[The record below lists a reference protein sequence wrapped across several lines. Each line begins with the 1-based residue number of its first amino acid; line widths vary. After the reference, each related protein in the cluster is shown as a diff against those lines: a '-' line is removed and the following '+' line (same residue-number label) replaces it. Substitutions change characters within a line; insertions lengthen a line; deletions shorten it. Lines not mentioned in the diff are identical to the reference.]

1 MPIDLRN
8 LTLMTSPAANQEVP
22 LEGKL
27 SEAELRRIAELCSK
41 NGKLAE
47 AIVSCVMRDLL
58 KNGDLTE
65 AEAEALCARCVRA
78 AEAEHCTKVPK
89 SA

>member
-22 LEGKL
+22 QEGKL

-47 AIVSCVMRDLL
+47 AIVSCVMRGLL

-65 AEAEALCARCVRA
+65 AEALCARCARA

>member
-1 MPIDLRN
+1 
-8 LTLMTSPAANQEVP
+8 MTSPAANQEVP
-22 LEGKL
+22 QEGKL

-65 AEAEALCARCVRA
+65 AEALCARCVRA

>member
-1 MPIDLRN
+1 
-8 LTLMTSPAANQEVP
+8 MTSSAPSQEVP
-22 LEGKL
+22 QEGKL

-65 AEAEALCARCVRA
+65 AEALCARCARA
-78 AEAEHCTKVPK
+78 AEAEHCANAPK

>member
-8 LTLMTSPAANQEVP
+8 LTLMTSSAPSQEVP
-22 LEGKL
+22 QEGKL

-58 KNGDLTE
+58 KNGNLTE
-65 AEAEALCARCVRA
+65 GEAEALCARCARA
-78 AEAEHCTKVPK
+78 AEAEHCANAPK

>member
-1 MPIDLRN
+1 
-8 LTLMTSPAANQEVP
+8 MTSPAANQEVP
-22 LEGKL
+22 QEGKL

-65 AEAEALCARCVRA
+65 AEALCARFARA